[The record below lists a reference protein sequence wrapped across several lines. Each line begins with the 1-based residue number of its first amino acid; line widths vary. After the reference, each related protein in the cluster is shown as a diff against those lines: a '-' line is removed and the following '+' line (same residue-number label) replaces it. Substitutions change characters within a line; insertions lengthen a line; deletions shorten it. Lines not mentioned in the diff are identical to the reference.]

1 MYDDDLWSIADE
13 LNVTMQVLADYQAT
27 LNASPNGRITFSDTK
42 EKVFNA

>member
-27 LNASPNGRITFSDTK
+27 LNVSPNGRITFSDTK